1 MKVVLHGNGTKDR
14 TGELIIGAQ
23 PLEGGYIKYGP
34 DLFAIHRMVDIEKGI
49 QLMAIATL
57 IGFLYI

>member
-23 PLEGGYIKYGP
+23 PREGGYIKYGP
-34 DLFAIHRMVDIEKGI
+34 HLFSIQRVVHTKKGI
-49 QLMAIATL
+49 QLIAMETR
-57 IGFLYI
+57 

>member
-34 DLFAIHRMVDIEKGI
+34 DLFSIHKVVHTGNAIK
-49 QLMAIATL
+49 LMAIGIL
-57 IGFLYI
+57 IGFSYI